1 MKILGRLVALTI
13 LASVTSAPVFAQNE
27 SIIVEAES
35 GVIGSQF
42 MTAVD
47 GTTTYVAIVG
57 ATAGSNPITAE
68 RVITYTVTF
77 PSAGIYELY
86 ARVRVGAGTFS
97 DDSFYYGNGF
107 GAKSPTVNGDWVL
120 ANGLAGTV
128 GFTSPSDKVTGGGVA
143 QSQVWKWVKL
153 SAFDGGAP
161 PVAGFPVDASNLTRT
176 FQIGGREDGL
186 FLDKFA
192 FGRQGVFFTVFDLD
206 NGLPGTTVPPPPP
219 YVPTGP
225 PLATGQ
231 PKFLGGVSSPSQN
244 LNFIHYWNQ
253 VTPEN
258 GGKWGSVEGTRDV
271 MNWGQLDTAY
281 ALAKNNGFPFRMH
294 TLIWGNQQP
303 GWIES
308 LPSAEQREEI
318 EEWFAAVAQRYPD
331 IEFIDVVN
339 EPLHDP
345 PAGTGNGNYI
355 AALGGAGASGW
366 EWVLQSFRL
375 ARQHFP
381 NAKLGINEFSV
392 TNNTTDMQRYIG
404 IIQLLQSEH
413 LIDTVGVQGHAFSTR
428 VPNATTTA
436 NLNLLGTAGLP
447 IYVTE
452 LDIDGP
458 TDEIQLADYQRIFP
472 VFWEHPAVRGITLWG
487 YRPGHWRTAQGA
499 YIVLENGA
507 ERPAMLWLK
516 DYVANATLRPWI
528 TDDPESLMATVGDNV
543 SLTCAGDG
551 SDPLAY
557 QWRKGGEP
565 IAANS
570 SATTPTLTLSSIT
583 SADAGA
589 YDCVV
594 SNTAG
599 SATSAAATL
608 TVNKAAAAV
617 TLSGLTIVYDGVPH
631 SAVATTVPAGLAV
644 DFTYNGSPT
653 PPIAPGTYEV
663 VATIDDPNYFGSA
676 TGTMV
681 ISTTVLVRH
690 APSINGRLDGSVH
703 VALAEDVVLNGSARV
718 TGDLLV
724 PGTPAIRLNGQP
736 SYGGTIEG
744 PGAASPSTHT
754 ITLNGGALLRHVVLR
769 TDPLPLPN
777 VAPPPAPTGI
787 RNVVLNGSSQSP
799 GDFATI
805 RNLTLNGNVGQV
817 AVPAG
822 TYGILTANG
831 NSGFT
836 LGVPNATQPSIYNL
850 QGLTLNGGSRLQI
863 VGPVMLTVANGVIVN
878 GTVDAS
884 GHPSLLSLNISS
896 SGLTVNGHATVTGTV
911 VAPNGTVVVNGTLI
925 GSVVSDRLLV
935 NGGGIVR

>member
-1 MKILGRLVALTI
+1 MKIFGRLVALTI
-13 LASVTSAPVFAQNE
+13 LAGLTSAPVFAQNE

-35 GVIGSQF
+35 GVVGSQF
-42 MTAVD
+42 ATAVD
-47 GTTTYVAIVG
+47 GTTTYVTIVG
-57 ATAGSNPITAE
+57 TAAGLNPGTAE
-68 RVITYTVTF
+68 RVISYSVTF

-86 ARVRVGAGTFS
+86 ARVRVGPGTFS

-107 GAKSPTVNGDWVL
+107 GAKNPTVNADWVL

-128 GFTSPSDKVTGGGVA
+128 GFTLPSDKVTGGGAA

-161 PVAGFPVDASNLTRT
+161 PVAGFPVDASNLTRV

-186 FLDKFA
+186 FFDKFA

-219 YVPTGP
+219 FVPTGP
-225 PLATGQ
+225 PLATGK

-244 LNFIHYWNQ
+244 LNLLAYWNQ

-258 GGKWGSVEGTRDV
+258 GGKWGSVEGTRDS

-303 GWIES
+303 AWIES
-308 LPSAEQREEI
+308 LPTAEQREEI
-318 EEWFAAVAQRYPD
+318 EEWFAAVALRYPD
-331 IEFIDVVN
+331 IDFIDVVN

-345 PAGTGNGNYI
+345 PAGPSNGNYI
-355 AALGGAGASGW
+355 AALGGTGASGW

-375 ARQHFP
+375 ARQYFP
-381 NAKLGINEFSV
+381 NAQLGINEFSV

-404 IIQLLQSEH
+404 IIQLLQAEG
-413 LIDTVGVQGHAFSTR
+413 LIDTAGVQGHAFSTR
-428 VPNATTTA
+428 VPNSTTLA
-436 NLNLLGTAGLP
+436 NLNLLATTGLP

-499 YIVLENGA
+499 YIVHENGA

-516 DYVANATLRPWI
+516 DYVANTALAPWI
-528 TDDPESLMATVGDNV
+528 TDQPDSLTATVGDSV
-543 SLTCAGDG
+543 SFTCAGDG
-551 SDPLAY
+551 SGPLAY

-565 IAANS
+565 IAGNA
-570 SATTPTLTLSSIT
+570 SASTPTLALANIT
-583 SADAGA
+583 TADAGA

-594 SNTAG
+594 SNSAG
-599 SATSAAATL
+599 AATSAAATL
-608 TVNKAAAAV
+608 TVNKAAASV
-617 TLSGLTIVYDGVPH
+617 TLSGLRIVYDGLPH
-631 SAVATTVPAGLAV
+631 SAVATTVPPGLAV
-644 DFTYNGSPT
+644 TVTYNGSST

-663 VATIDDPNYFGSA
+663 IATIDDPNYFGSA

-681 ISTTVLVRH
+681 ITTTILVRH
-690 APSINGRLDGSVH
+690 APSINGRLEGSVQ
-703 VALAEDVVLNGSARV
+703 VASAEDVVLNGSARV

-724 PGTPAIRLNGQP
+724 PGTPTIRVNGQP
-736 SYGGTIEG
+736 AYGGTIDG

-754 ITLNGGALLRHVVLR
+754 ITLNGGASLRHVVQK
-769 TDPLPLPN
+769 TDPLPLPS
-777 VAPPPAPTGI
+777 VTPPPAPAGT
-787 RNVVLNGSSQSP
+787 RNVVLNSPSQSP

-805 RNLTLNGNVGQV
+805 RNLTLNGNTGQV

-822 TYGILTANG
+822 TYGLLTANG

-836 LGVPNATQPSIYNL
+836 LGVASATEPSVYNL

-863 VGPVMLTVANGVIVN
+863 VGPVILNLANGVTVN

-884 GHPSLLSLNISS
+884 GNPSLLSLNISS
-896 SGLTVNGHATVTGTV
+896 SGLTLNGNVTFSGHV
-911 VAPNGTVVVNGTLI
+911 VAPNGTVVVNGTLV
-925 GSVVSDRLLV
+925 GSVVADRLII
-935 NGGGIVR
+935 NGGGVVR